1 MSEGMAAT
9 VADAIA
15 NELGAMNSS
24 GAKFEAELQATR
36 DKQKELMEGVFA
48 NLSRKK
54 EPAMHPDTTRIA
66 KIIDSNPLL
75 RKAVD
80 KFLTEKLNAL
90 SAAVSSVL
98 GVEPE
103 EAK

>member
-1 MSEGMAAT
+1 MAENMAAT

-15 NELGAMNSS
+15 NELSAMNNS

-36 DKQKELMEGVFA
+36 DKQKELMDSVFA
-48 NLSRKK
+48 NLSRNR
-54 EPAMHPDTTRIA
+54 EPPMHPDTVRIA
-66 KIIDSNPLL
+66 KIIDGNPLL
-75 RKAVD
+75 RRAVD
-80 KFLTEKLNAL
+80 KFLGEKLNAL

-103 EAK
+103 EVK